1 MPQEKYSPYS
11 EENSDCI
18 SRGLCGILALHFTRY
33 FNFES
38 IGIILCLQTQ
48 GQHFETDAARWD
60 SRRNQENLTLVKKK
74 GSLLDRCW
82 IALGRFK

>member
-18 SRGLCGILALHFTRY
+18 SRGLCGILALYFMRY
-33 FNFES
+33 FNFKS

-48 GQHFETDAARWD
+48 GQHFETNDASWD
-60 SRRNQENLTLVKKK
+60 SRLKPRELNS
-74 GSLLDRCW
+74 G
-82 IALGRFK
+82 